1 MASKRCQSWKTMT
14 LSRDYASMAPRQS
27 SLMHYRPQVA
37 DGRLLASL
45 GPHSPIRWMRLIIP
59 DGCHGCVICLCV
71 CFVLSRH
78 SSSSALLLQHGQY
91 TLTMPLHLCMDISI
105 VKCIYFPC
113 CSSSCLPMPCGGV
126 CARACSLTSSSL
138 LKLVCAIH
146 TAFNTYLPDPNH
158 MYIQG
163 CPIGTGS

>member
-1 MASKRCQSWKTMT
+1 MFCCAVAGNWVASKRCQSWKTMT

-78 SSSSALLLQHGQY
+78 SSSSCLVAAAWTVHTHHASASVHGHQHSQVHILPLLFLKLLAYALWGRVRACVLA
-91 TLTMPLHLCMDISI
+91 HLIII
-105 VKCIYFPC
+105 VKACMRD
-113 CSSSCLPMPCGGV
+113 SHCL
-126 CARACSLTSSSL
+126 
-138 LKLVCAIH
+138 
-146 TAFNTYLPDPNH
+146 
-158 MYIQG
+158 
-163 CPIGTGS
+163 

>member
-1 MASKRCQSWKTMT
+1 MT

-78 SSSSALLLQHGQY
+78 SSSSALLLQHGQH

-146 TAFNTYLPDPNH
+146 TLPLILTCLIPITCI
-158 MYIQG
+158 YRVAPLVQVASILQG
-163 CPIGTGS
+163 QHHTL